1 MNNQTIFSLY
11 HPNIRKYSS
20 CRNIQYIFQVIKK
33 LCSIF
38 QSCFCIDFTF
48 AVKTVCVCH
57 YLLPVTLCFV
67 QLLYKCIFK
76 SCKRIHPLQRTGS
89 LRRRPHCGKHGHP
102 ATVTEPFR
110 CGIAVQPDH
119 LQQIPGGHGDAFHQ
133 TGA

>member
-1 MNNQTIFSLY
+1 MSLLMSCFNPPYCPKIKFFHEQSNDIFLY

-76 SCKRIHPLQRTGS
+76 SCKRRN
-89 LRRRPHCGKHGHP
+89 K
-102 ATVTEPFR
+102 
-110 CGIAVQPDH
+110 AVAY
-119 LQQIPGGHGDAFHQ
+119 QQNQFIYFLLIIYMNRGVALF
-133 TGA
+133 